1 MSSPIFVTIP
11 SDVACTLNGQFLKE
25 GGQGYRYVFS
35 RSEFGLNAPSA
46 DVVFVVD
53 ESGSM
58 IGEHKWLQETIYL
71 LDDALRDNGIGERS
85 PNRYGLVG
93 FATHGHLAGAVHV
106 LSDNMMGNTTQFAAA
121 IDRLLTSGQVEDGY
135 SAISTALQKLS
146 FRSGNVARQLILVT
160 DEDRDPMLSLSR
172 GEVKKLLEEMDFRI
186 NVVVNHNIED
196 REGNP
201 VLGIDA
207 QKRGYI
213 VGDTTSGYTTVPKAV
228 LPSDGGHGST
238 LKDYVML
245 ALDSVGAAWDLNQ
258 LRRGGAIARAFT
270 NSFVDTKRREITEQ
284 LKVCETCK
292 CTDGELACERREGAT
307 SADQCFAA
315 ARCRVGRR
323 YIDEQEYTISFSITD
338 EAGLSPMADI
348 LVVVDE
354 SRSMIGEHRWL
365 RNVIP
370 DLDTALRAR
379 GVGKEVNS
387 PNLFGLVGY
396 ASNGDGRK
404 DNMGTVFMFNKTDH
418 RMMGTADEF
427 KKLAKN
433 ELKQVGRLEDGYSAI
448 MRALNAHTFRDG
460 AAKLVI
466 LVTDEDRDVLN
477 RSLTFDVVY
486 DALASQDI
494 VLNAVINQGFA
505 ARGRSAL
512 GIDGTSERRAYFPRR
527 TTADDG
533 TRKVTFK
540 AKKGGES
547 VRDSGYGTTGDDY
560 AKLALKT
567 SGGAWDLNKLREGGK
582 TAKAFTLAF
591 VAVKVKEVV
600 TQLKQCRVCQCLGS
614 NFQCGIVE
622 NVSRA
627 ECSDWTPRRREPLPG
642 KNGRLPLENLLPDVT
657 PLIEIIP
664 SQISVCSGD
673 GFSAHCRGP
682 LYNGESSLVVDW
694 INVPVNGMVTSN
706 ANRTDSELDVSKANE
721 LRNEYQCQVTTNT
734 YQSTGS
740 LIVDVTDNA
749 ECQKNCVT
757 MYGDGYAMIL
767 RGR

>member
-1 MSSPIFVTIP
+1 M
-11 SDVACTLNGQFLKE
+11 
-25 GGQGYRYVFS
+25 FS

-121 IDRLLTSGQVEDGY
+121 INRLLTSGQVEDGY
-135 SAISTALQKLS
+135 SAISTALRKLS

-207 QKRGYI
+207 QKKGYI
-213 VGDTTSGYTTVPKAV
+213 VGNTTSGYTTVPKAV

-284 LKVCETCK
+284 LKVCETCT

-323 YIDEQEYTISFSITD
+323 YIDEEEYTVSFSITD
-338 EAGLSPMADI
+338 QTGLSPMADI

-365 RNVIP
+365 RKVIP

-379 GVGKEVNS
+379 GVGKEVDS

-404 DNMGTVFMFNKTDH
+404 DNMGTVLMFDKTDH

-433 ELKQVGRLEDGYSAI
+433 ELKQVGRYEDGYSAI
-448 MRALNAHTFRDG
+448 MRALSAHTFRDG

-512 GIDGTSERRAYFPRR
+512 GIDGTSERRAYFPRP

-560 AKLALKT
+560 ANLALKT

-600 TQLKQCRVCQCLGS
+600 TQLKQCRACWCLG
-614 NFQCGIVE
+614 NDRFLCGIVK
-622 NVSRA
+622 NVSGA
-627 ECSDWTPRRREPLPG
+627 ECNTWTPPPPPPTPDIQKEPSPD
-642 KNGRLPLENLLPDVT
+642 GRKGIFAFVAGVAEDVT
-657 PLIEIIP
+657 PLIEIVP

-673 GFSAHCRGP
+673 GFSAHCYGR
-682 LYNGESSLVVDW
+682 LYNGESSLFVDW
-694 INVPVNGMVTSN
+694 INVPSNGEVTSN
-706 ANRTDSELDVSKANE
+706 ANRTDSELDVSRVNDSV
-721 LRNEYQCQVTTNT
+721 RNEYQCQVTTNT
-734 YQSTGS
+734 YQSTSS

-757 MYGDGYAMIL
+757 MYGDGYAKIL